1 MHIFQAVQTNLRNEL
16 RDYKTTRQCPNSVR
30 DDYSTDKGNLKMIT
44 NKLLMK
50 LLMAATLLAL
60 LLATA
65 CAGKNEIQSTD
76 GQALVE
82 QGNAYMTCL
91 KDSDWECAYALMS
104 PFAQR
109 LEDMAASLAED
120 VVDLDA
126 VLKTYGPKVSEWTFD
141 RAQFSTRDGKTI
153 GSLEG
158 KVEYADGKSGKVS
171 LEFEKDGETWKVR
184 ASDLHIHVHTGISL
198 GLLK

>member
-1 MHIFQAVQTNLRNEL
+1 MN
-16 RDYKTTRQCPNSVR
+16 
-30 DDYSTDKGNLKMIT
+30 TDKLWK
-44 NKLLMK
+44 K
-50 LLMAATLLAL
+50 LLMAAALLAL

-91 KDSDWECAYALMS
+91 KAYDLRCAYALMS

-120 VVDLDA
+120 VIDVES
-126 VLKTYGPKVSEWTFD
+126 VLRKYGPKISKWTFD
-141 RAQFSTRDGKTI
+141 RAEFSTRDGRTI

-158 KVEYADGKSGKVS
+158 KVQYMDGKRGTVS
-171 LEFEKDGETWKVR
+171 LDFERSDGAWKVR
-184 ASDLHIHVHTGISL
+184 ASDLHTGISL
-198 GLLK
+198 GLGK

>member
-1 MHIFQAVQTNLRNEL
+1 MN
-16 RDYKTTRQCPNSVR
+16 
-30 DDYSTDKGNLKMIT
+30 TDKSWK
-44 NKLLMK
+44 K
-50 LLMAATLLAL
+50 LLMAAALLAL

-91 KDSDWECAYALMS
+91 KAYDLRCAYALMS

-120 VVDLDA
+120 VIDVES
-126 VLKTYGPKVSEWTFD
+126 VLRKYGPKISKWTFD
-141 RAQFSTRDGKTI
+141 RAEFSTRDGRTI

-158 KVEYADGKSGKVS
+158 KVQYMDGKRGTVS
-171 LEFEKDGETWKVR
+171 LDFERSDGAWKVR
-184 ASDLHIHVHTGISL
+184 ASDLHTGISL
-198 GLLK
+198 GLGK

>member
-1 MHIFQAVQTNLRNEL
+1 MN
-16 RDYKTTRQCPNSVR
+16 
-30 DDYSTDKGNLKMIT
+30 TDKLR
-44 NKLLMK
+44 MK
-50 LLMAATLLAL
+50 LLMAATLMTL
-60 LLATA
+60 LLAAA

-91 KDSDWECAYALMS
+91 KDSDLGCAYALMS

-109 LEDMAASLAED
+109 LEDMAASLAEG
-120 VVDLDA
+120 VVDLDT
-126 VLKTYGPKVSEWTFD
+126 VLKTYGPRVSEWTFD

-158 KVEYADGKSGKVS
+158 KVQYADGKRGTVS
-171 LEFEKDGETWKVR
+171 LDFDRSDGTWKVR
-184 ASDLHIHVHTGISL
+184 ASDLHTGISL
-198 GLLK
+198 GLGK

>member
-1 MHIFQAVQTNLRNEL
+1 MN
-16 RDYKTTRQCPNSVR
+16 
-30 DDYSTDKGNLKMIT
+30 T
-44 NKLLMK
+44 NKLWK
-50 LLMAATLLAL
+50 RLLMASTLLAL
-60 LLATA
+60 LFTA
-65 CAGKNEIQSTD
+65 ACSGKNEIQSTD

-91 KDSDWECAYALMS
+91 KDSDWRCAYALMS

-109 LEDMAASLAED
+109 LEDMAASLAEGI
-120 VVDLDA
+120 VDLDT

-158 KVEYADGKSGKVS
+158 EVQYADGKRGTVS
-171 LEFEKDGETWKVR
+171 LDFERSDGTWKVR
-184 ASDLHIHVHTGISL
+184 ASDLHTGISL
-198 GLLK
+198 GLGK

>member
-1 MHIFQAVQTNLRNEL
+1 MNTNNLR
-16 RDYKTTRQCPNSVR
+16 V
-30 DDYSTDKGNLKMIT
+30 
-44 NKLLMK
+44 K

-65 CAGKNEIQSTD
+65 CAGKNEIRSTD
-76 GQALVE
+76 GQVLVE
-82 QGNAYMTCL
+82 QGNAYMACL
-91 KDSDWECAYALMS
+91 KASDLGCAYALMS

-109 LEDMAASLAED
+109 LEDMAASLAEG
-120 VVDLDA
+120 VVDLDT

-158 KVEYADGKSGKVS
+158 KVHYADGKRGTVS
-171 LEFEKDGETWKVR
+171 LDFERSDGTWKVR
-184 ASDLHIHVHTGISL
+184 ASDLHTGISL
-198 GLLK
+198 GLGK

>member
-1 MHIFQAVQTNLRNEL
+1 MN
-16 RDYKTTRQCPNSVR
+16 
-30 DDYSTDKGNLKMIT
+30 TDKLR
-44 NKLLMK
+44 MK
-50 LLMAATLLAL
+50 LLMAATLMTL
-60 LLATA
+60 LLAAA

-91 KDSDWECAYALMS
+91 KAYDLGCAYALMS

-109 LEDMAASLAED
+109 LEDMAASLAEGI
-120 VVDLDA
+120 VDLET
-126 VLKTYGPKVSEWTFD
+126 VLKTYGPRVSEWTFD

-158 KVEYADGKSGKVS
+158 KVEYMDGKRGKVS
-171 LEFEKDGETWKVR
+171 LDFERSDGTWKVR
-184 ASDLHIHVHTGISL
+184 ASDLHTGISL
-198 GLLK
+198 GLGK